1 MLIRRIVLGL
11 ALGPSLDHTQRQI
24 LLQHRRMQKLCF
36 DGGRRSSLELIKI
49 AVPFK
54 MREGCFGI
62 RRDSLLLLH
71 RIRLLI
77 HLDSF
82 DSG

>member
-36 DGGRRSSLELIKI
+36 DGRRRSSL
-49 AVPFK
+49 
-54 MREGCFGI
+54 
-62 RRDSLLLLH
+62 
-71 RIRLLI
+71 
-77 HLDSF
+77 
-82 DSG
+82 